1 MVWEASGVLM
11 VQIEQYMPSD
21 IYATRLISL
30 ILKSSYH
37 LPSSTISSRFHVP
50 SPYPSGQG
58 KSIIVTSPDLL
69 EVPNSCTTSLGRLTS
84 REFLCLLDPSLL
96 FRPLIRGRDPLYRRS
111 SLPIAGHLN
120 HLRTNRYMK
129 STDDSF
135 PVYLSIID
143 LEIETFRMAKNR
155 ENRPHSPP
163 ATEANDDGVL
173 DLIKPEGFCE

>member
-1 MVWEASGVLM
+1 M
-11 VQIEQYMPSD
+11 VQIEQYMPSNT
-21 IYATRLISL
+21 YATRLISL

-58 KSIIVTSPDLL
+58 RSINVTSPDLL

-84 REFLCLLDPSLL
+84 REFLCLLDPSSL
-96 FRPLIRGRDPLYRRS
+96 FRPLIRGRNPLYRQS

-120 HLRTNRYMK
+120 RFRARPYMN
-129 STDDSF
+129 SIDDSS

-143 LEIETFRMAKNR
+143 YKIETFRMTKSRVRSQDSA
-155 ENRPHSPP
+155 P
-163 ATEANDDGVL
+163 ATEANVNPDL

>member
-1 MVWEASGVLM
+1 M

-58 KSIIVTSPDLL
+58 KSINVTSPDLL